1 MKIGDEIKICFLPI
15 GTIFRRYEN
24 GRVGQLWAKN
34 KKAGETPGNYSNGW
48 FSHNEL
54 DWWIRWMADRHEPVR
69 RHQSLSHRVTIIR
82 FPDAYQIEPEQP
94 KRSSNVERNIAALM
108 REDVKTVEVAFN
120 GGNKSYTYITSL
132 DIKVGDHAVVDCGGD
147 GFKVVQVLEVHDD
160 VEIEPNS
167 DTKFK
172 WVIAKFDL
180 EHHKSNEA
188 KNEQIEKLMAT
199 GYRANIRRHFA
210 ANMMACLSDE
220 KKAELTAIVSGEQ
233 VIDVQP
239 ERRTRKKS

>member
-1 MKIGDEIKICFLPI
+1 MKIGTQTKLCFVPI
-15 GTIFRRYEN
+15 GATVEI
-24 GRVGQLWAKN
+24 
-34 KKAGETPGNYSNGW
+34 AGVDWILMSKSDDFEIGLIPTSSAGWYGHTNVLEKLFLRSILTSNDKGVSKIMSW
-48 FSHNEL
+48 K
-54 DWWIRWMADRHEPVR
+54 
-69 RHQSLSHRVTIIR
+69 VTIVKL
-82 FPDAYQIEPEQP
+82 PTKTEPEQP

-108 REDVKTVEVAFN
+108 REDAKTVEVAFN
-120 GGNKSYTYITSL
+120 GGSKSYTYITSL

-160 VEIEPNS
+160 VEVEPNS

-172 WVIAKFDL
+172 WVVAKFDL

-239 ERRTRKKS
+239 ERRTHKKS

>member
-1 MKIGDEIKICFLPI
+1 MKVGAQTKLCFVPI
-15 GTIFRRYEN
+15 GATVEIAGVDWILMSKSDDFEI
-24 GRVGQLWAKN
+24 GRIPTSN
-34 KKAGETPGNYSNGW
+34 AGWYGHTNVLEKLFLRSILTSNDKGVSKIMSW
-48 FSHNEL
+48 K
-54 DWWIRWMADRHEPVR
+54 
-69 RHQSLSHRVTIIR
+69 VTIVKL
-82 FPDAYQIEPEQP
+82 PTKTEPEQP

-108 REDVKTVEVAFN
+108 REDAKTVEVAFN
-120 GGNKSYTYITSL
+120 GGSKSYTYITSL

-172 WVIAKFDL
+172 WVVAKFDL

-239 ERRTRKKS
+239 ERRARKKAS

>member
-1 MKIGDEIKICFLPI
+1 MKVGDEIKICFLPI
-15 GTIFRRYEN
+15 GTVFESVEY
-24 GRVGQLWAKN
+24 GRGTLN
-34 KKAGETPGNYSNGW
+34 SSTHEYGSTPGHVSNGW
-48 FSHNEL
+48 YGHPYF
-54 DWWIRWMADRHEPVR
+54 RWVIVWSERAIGKPK
-69 RHQSLSHRVTIIR
+69 SLSTRVKILSLPQTNQ
-82 FPDAYQIEPEQP
+82 FESQEDQP

-108 REDVKTVEVAFN
+108 REDAKTIEVAFN
-120 GGNKSYTYITSL
+120 GGSKTYTYITSL
-132 DIKVGDHAVVDCGGD
+132 DINPGDHAVVDCGNN

-172 WVIAKFDL
+172 WVVAKFDL

>member
-1 MKIGDEIKICFLPI
+1 MKVGTRTKLCFVPI
-15 GTIFRRYEN
+15 GATVEI
-24 GRVGQLWAKN
+24 
-34 KKAGETPGNYSNGW
+34 AGVDWILMSKSDDFEIGLIPTSNAGW
-48 FSHNEL
+48 YGHTNVLEKLFLRSILTSN
-54 DWWIRWMADRHEPVR
+54 DKGVSKIMSWK
-69 RHQSLSHRVTIIR
+69 VTIVKL
-82 FPDAYQIEPEQP
+82 PTKTEPEQP

-108 REDVKTVEVAFN
+108 REDAKTVEVAFN
-120 GGNKSYTYITSL
+120 GGSKSYTYITSL

-172 WVIAKFDL
+172 WVVAKFDL

-239 ERRTRKKS
+239 ERRARKKAS

>member
-1 MKIGDEIKICFLPI
+1 M
-15 GTIFRRYEN
+15 
-24 GRVGQLWAKN
+24 
-34 KKAGETPGNYSNGW
+34 
-48 FSHNEL
+48 
-54 DWWIRWMADRHEPVR
+54 
-69 RHQSLSHRVTIIR
+69 
-82 FPDAYQIEPEQP
+82 
-94 KRSSNVERNIAALM
+94 ERNIAALM
-108 REDVKTVEVAFN
+108 REDAKTVKVVFN
-120 GGNKSYTYITSL
+120 GGSKTYTYITSL

-172 WVIAKFDL
+172 WVVAKFDL

-210 ANMMACLSDE
+210 ALKVSMVLDDP
-220 KKAELTAIVSGEQ
+220 AELDLQASGQ
-233 VIDVQP
+233 I
-239 ERRTRKKS
+239 KSIFLLQQITDATLP